1 MKNLKCLM
9 LNLNSLPWHQFST
22 FQVLLKRTRALEHT
36 QTILINSAQSFSAY
50 SNIYLDTTLYTV
62 LQLKTLD
69 TVLYAENPLQS
80 VPGYYTV
87 LCKVY
92 TVHQFKPI
100 LGYYTVC
107 TLYFNPNLYLDTALH
122 AVHKL
127 KPIAR
132 YYTVHQLKPV
142 PGYYTVSCTPT

>member
-69 TVLYAENPLQS
+69 TVLYAENPL
-80 VPGYYTV
+80 
-87 LCKVY
+87 
-92 TVHQFKPI
+92 
-100 LGYYTVC
+100 
-107 TLYFNPNLYLDTALH
+107 
-122 AVHKL
+122 
-127 KPIAR
+127 
-132 YYTVHQLKPV
+132 
-142 PGYYTVSCTPT
+142 